1 MLFCI
6 CFPQSTE
13 LVSLLLNTLML
24 SVPLSGTAQES
35 LINFSHGEYF
45 YSLFLEIINQ
55 ELLKNLEIAVLELMK
70 SALDSPKMVLDFSF
84 KMFKILKCSFKICQ
98 HIYFLDC
105 ISQKIHIETVFQ
117 LSFCFI
123 TDSLLILFLLNYLFF
138 IRYYF

>member
-1 MLFCI
+1 
-6 CFPQSTE
+6 
-13 LVSLLLNTLML
+13 ML

-84 KMFKILKCSFKICQ
+84 KMFKVLKCSFKIC
-98 HIYFLDC
+98 
-105 ISQKIHIETVFQ
+105 
-117 LSFCFI
+117 
-123 TDSLLILFLLNYLFF
+123 
-138 IRYYF
+138 